1 MKDTLLVEEQRL
13 EEVKKSMR
21 VQSLSSRTF
30 ATNVE
35 EGAPGHKIFTKDW
48 TDGAATP
55 HTRGGRRSCGQNPK
69 TDVMEERKT
78 ESYARH
84 RHAEKNG
91 APR

>member
-1 MKDTLLVEEQRL
+1 MLVDEQRL

-48 TDGAATP
+48 TDGAAIP
-55 HTRGGRRSCGQNPK
+55 HTRGAAAKLLPKPEDRRPER
-69 TDVMEERKT
+69 EEDGVLRA
-78 ESYARH
+78 SPVR
-84 RHAEKNG
+84 R
-91 APR
+91 